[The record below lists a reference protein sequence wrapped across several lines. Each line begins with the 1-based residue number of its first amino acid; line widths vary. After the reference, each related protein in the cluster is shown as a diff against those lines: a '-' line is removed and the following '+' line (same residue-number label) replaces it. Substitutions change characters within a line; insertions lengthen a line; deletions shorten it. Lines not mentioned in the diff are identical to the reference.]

1 MEVDNC
7 DLSELD
13 SEHRDALEADSFWC
27 FSKLM
32 DGIQENYTF
41 AQPGIQK
48 KVAALKEL
56 ISRIDGKQIAILSR
70 LKLFF
75 TCTYFS
81 HLQSRFTN
89 ISAKTASSTCSSPS
103 AG

>member
-1 MEVDNC
+1 MQKCLSQLFTLGCVCCCVSDVEVDNC
-7 DLSELD
+7 DLSEL
-13 SEHRDALEADSFWC
+13 EAAHRDALEADSFWC

-56 ISRIDGKQIAILSR
+56 ISRINSESI
-70 LKLFF
+70 
-75 TCTYFS
+75 
-81 HLQSRFTN
+81 N
-89 ISAKTASSTCSSPS
+89 
-103 AG
+103 

>member
-56 ISRIDGKQIAILSR
+56 ISRIDGKQIAILSL
-70 LKLFF
+70 LKLF
-75 TCTYFS
+75 YVYIFS